1 MILPDANVLVYALNE
16 DAVEHRDSRAV
27 VDAALEGTLPGVLV
41 PQVLVEAY
49 AVLTDARRVRKP
61 LEPEVA
67 WQEMNALRTGLRTFD
82 LTPHVLEILT
92 GIIASRQPSGQD
104 IFDALLVAQMRAHGI
119 DILCTYN
126 VDDFSGYPGLTVES
140 PPQTLARTGLKA

>member
-27 VDAALEGTLPGVLV
+27 VDAALEGVLPRVLV

-67 WQEMNALRTGLRTFD
+67 
-82 LTPHVLEILT
+82 
-92 GIIASRQPSGQD
+92 
-104 IFDALLVAQMRAHGI
+104 
-119 DILCTYN
+119 
-126 VDDFSGYPGLTVES
+126 
-140 PPQTLARTGLKA
+140 

>member
-16 DAVEHRDSRAV
+16 DAAEHHDSRAV
-27 VDAALEGTLPGVLV
+27 VDAALDGTLPGALV
-41 PQVLVEAY
+41 PQVLIEAY
-49 AVLTDARRVRKP
+49 AVLTDARRIGTP

-67 WQEMNALRTGLRTFD
+67 WQEMNTLRAGLRTFD
-82 LTPHVLEILT
+82 LTPQVLDILT
-92 GIIASRQPSGQD
+92 GIIASRRPSGQD

-126 VDDFSGYPGLTVES
+126 VDDFRGYPGLTVES
-140 PPQTLARTGLKA
+140 PRQTLARTGLK